1 LRIIKNIIFVTLTII
16 LSVTVFSLILQDISK
31 NNDKAI
37 FIESD
42 LKNIKLI
49 DFDNNHKNVLDILSN
64 PSIFFFGFTNCPD
77 VCPLTLT
84 KLSLTLQKLKNKK
97 KLQIYFVSLDPE
109 RDSPEILKNYLMS
122 FNNEIVGLT
131 SDYENLLKLTKVFD
145 VKFNKRK
152 TADNYTIDHSSTS
165 LLLVN
170 GKIFD
175 KILFEDDL
183 NTSMKKINSFIEYL
197 N

>member
-1 LRIIKNIIFVTLTII
+1 
-16 LSVTVFSLILQDISK
+16 
-31 NNDKAI
+31 
-37 FIESD
+37 
-42 LKNIKLI
+42 IKLI

>member
-1 LRIIKNIIFVTLTII
+1 MRIIKNIIFVTLTII

>member
-1 LRIIKNIIFVTLTII
+1 MRIIKNIIFVTLTII
-16 LSVTVFSLILQDISK
+16 LSLAVFSLILQSISK

-49 DFDNNHKNVLDILSN
+49 DFDNNYKDVSDILSN

-109 RDSPEILKNYLMS
+109 RDSPEILKNYLIS

-152 TADNYTIDHSSTS
+152 TAENYTIDHSSTS
-165 LLLVN
+165 LMLFN

-183 NTSMKKINSFIEYL
+183 DTSIKKINAFIEYL